1 MLARKA
7 IRCLWTCSVLLLLA
21 SCFGCAVVVQNR
33 YSVFG
38 FDRFL
43 TESAEQ
49 ARTWS
54 LVLLGGVALASAGLG
69 MTGFWLSQR
78 LYRRWRARPEAEEPA
93 LARNS
98 GLGESEAERKEVTV

>member
-7 IRCLWTCSVLLLLA
+7 LHRVWICSVLLVLA
-21 SCFGCAVVVQNR
+21 SCFGCAITVQNR

-38 FDRFL
+38 LDRFL

-54 LVLLGGVALASAGLG
+54 LVLLGSAAFVSAGLG
-69 MTGFWLSQR
+69 AAGFWLSQR
-78 LYRRWRARPEAEEPA
+78 LYRRWRARHETKAFPPGHE
-93 LARNS
+93 RRFC
-98 GLGESEAERKEVTV
+98 ESKTERKEVTV

>member
-1 MLARKA
+1 MSSRKA
-7 IRCLWTCSVLLLLA
+7 IQVVWTCSIVLLLV
-21 SCFGCAVVVQNR
+21 SCSGCAVTVQNR

-54 LVLLGGVALASAGLG
+54 LVLLGGLALASAGLG
-69 MTGFWLSQR
+69 TTGFWLSQR
-78 LYRRWRARPEAEEPA
+78 LYRRWRARPEAEEPG
-93 LARNS
+93 LVRNS
-98 GLGESEAERKEVTV
+98 GLGESEAEQKEVTV

>member
-7 IRCLWTCSVLLLLA
+7 LHRVWTCAVLLLLA
-21 SCFGCAVVVQNR
+21 SCSGCAITVQNR

-38 FDRFL
+38 LDRFL

-54 LVLLGGVALASAGLG
+54 LVLLGSVAFVSAGLG
-69 MTGFWLSQR
+69 ITGFWLSQR
-78 LYRRWRARPEAEEPA
+78 LYRRWRARPETEGFPPARERRFCEAET
-93 LARNS
+93 
-98 GLGESEAERKEVTV
+98 ERKEIAV

>member
-7 IRCLWTCSVLLLLA
+7 IQRVGTCSVFLVLA
-21 SCFGCAVVVQNR
+21 SCFGCAVTVQNR

-54 LVLLGGVALASAGLG
+54 LLLLGGVAIVSAALG
-69 MTGFWLSQR
+69 ITGFWLSQR
-78 LYRRWRARPEAEEPA
+78 LYRRWRARPETEPPP
-93 LARNS
+93 LIRNT
-98 GLGESEAERKEVTV
+98 GLGECEVERKEVAV